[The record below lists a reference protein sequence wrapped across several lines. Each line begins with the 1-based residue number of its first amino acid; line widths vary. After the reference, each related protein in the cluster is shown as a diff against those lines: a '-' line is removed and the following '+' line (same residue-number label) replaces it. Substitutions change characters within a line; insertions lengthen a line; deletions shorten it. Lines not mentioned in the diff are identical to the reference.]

1 MGWIAAFRLGAF
13 FVLSGVFDLLL
24 FHVKQ
29 ELHLTNL
36 SVGLLWGLGGLGAI
50 VGGLLAPFLRR
61 WWGFG
66 VPFLGGLALQGL
78 CLLAIGSVTSLV
90 PLVFLG
96 VGITLGD
103 ILIQILAA
111 TLQQALTPD
120 RLLGRVTSAIQ
131 TGVWLGGALG
141 AAVSTWLASIIG
153 STPPVFFLLGVVMLG
168 FAVLGLFTPARLRA
182 PEHVGPSKPSS
193 AIE

>member
-78 CLLAIGSVTSLV
+78 CLLVIGSVTSLV

-96 VGITLGD
+96 MGITLGD

-111 TLQQALTPD
+111 TLQQVLTPD
-120 RLLGRVTSAIQ
+120 RFLGRVTSAIQ

-182 PEHVGPSKPSS
+182 PEHVGSSKPSS